1 MAIRELLQLD
11 TGNLLL
17 LFTLELL
24 VNLAIAG
31 GVGGLEHPAAP
42 ADESKA
48 SIWRLPLIA
57 YLLSWKEFNLIEL
70 SQGLWGAPSKKPT
83 SLLLLNMPEM
93 VGALREWQVTKE
105 VPRGTS
111 IGLTKEGVWATCALK
126 EYPPALCAGLAAG
139 FVKTLQN
146 HPVDASLEVNRD
158 FLRQAR
164 VMIVHE
170 YGRCAG
176 PDYAK

>member
-1 MAIRELLQLD
+1 M
-11 TGNLLL
+11 
-17 LFTLELL
+17 
-24 VNLAIAG
+24 NLAIAG
-31 GVGGLEHPAAP
+31 AVGGLEHPAAP

-111 IGLTKEGVWATCALK
+111 IGLTKEGIWATCALK
-126 EYPPALCAGLAAG
+126 EYSPALCAGLAAG

>member
-1 MAIRELLQLD
+1 MTLSVWGKASLAIRELLQLD

-83 SLLLLNMPEM
+83 SLLIFMM
-93 VGALREWQVTKE
+93 
-105 VPRGTS
+105 
-111 IGLTKEGVWATCALK
+111 
-126 EYPPALCAGLAAG
+126 
-139 FVKTLQN
+139 
-146 HPVDASLEVNRD
+146 
-158 FLRQAR
+158 R
-164 VMIVHE
+164 VLF
-170 YGRCAG
+170 G
-176 PDYAK
+176 